1 MTRLFLLAIALLAGT
16 ASAQTTIPYQGYLT
30 EADGT
35 PLTGSAELTFTLW
48 TAATGGSPTWGE
60 AQTVSLDDGVF
71 SVQLGAEDSFAPDEF
86 DRPLYLG
93 VSIDGGEELPRVP
106 LGAAGTALGLRFPVA
121 GSNTTNAPALQ
132 IDNTGGGIGVVV
144 SSEGVGAVTASGA
157 GDATI
162 GLLAT
167 AAGTGAAVEAVNTGS
182 GAAGVFRVSN
192 AASAETALAAT
203 TEGTGPALTAT
214 STNDDGG
221 LAIRAQTTGSGGA
234 AIEARHTGDVG
245 FAGTFLIDNP
255 DFIGAAL
262 LAQNEADGPAV
273 LGVSSGDGIA
283 IEAAANGPGTGLF
296 ARRSAASGDGHV
308 AEFVDGDDGNTEA
321 AVVITAE
328 SQVLAVPALRVEHA
342 GRGTGGRFE
351 ITSTTGAGTGV
362 YATTRGPGVGLHGQT
377 TGSGTLAVGAWAH
390 AASSSDAVPLR
401 VSQDGSG
408 TDIAVF
414 QATTGVNQAR
424 IDRFGTGFF
433 NGGVQSS
440 GADVAEAFAVEG
452 PVEAYEPGDVLVIS
466 TRTDRT
472 VEKSAE
478 AYSSLVVGVYATR
491 PGLVLTERGI
501 DEGLDG
507 LVPMGVVGVLPTKVT
522 TENGPIRRGDLLVTA
537 ATPGHAMRADPA
549 ALRVG
554 VVLGKALEGFDGEG
568 SGLVRVLVNTK

>member
-1 MTRLFLLAIALLAGT
+1 
-16 ASAQTTIPYQGYLT
+16 
-30 EADGT
+30 
-35 PLTGSAELTFTLW
+35 
-48 TAATGGSPTWGE
+48 
-60 AQTVSLDDGVF
+60 
-71 SVQLGAEDSFAPDEF
+71 
-86 DRPLYLG
+86 
-93 VSIDGGEELPRVP
+93 
-106 LGAAGTALGLRFPVA
+106 
-121 GSNTTNAPALQ
+121 
-132 IDNTGGGIGVVV
+132 
-144 SSEGVGAVTASGA
+144 
-157 GDATI
+157 
-162 GLLAT
+162 
-167 AAGTGAAVEAVNTGS
+167 
-182 GAAGVFRVSN
+182 
-192 AASAETALAAT
+192 
-203 TEGTGPALTAT
+203 
-214 STNDDGG
+214 
-221 LAIRAQTTGSGGA
+221 
-234 AIEARHTGDVG
+234 
-245 FAGTFLIDNP
+245 
-255 DFIGAAL
+255 
-262 LAQNEADGPAV
+262 
-273 LGVSSGDGIA
+273 
-283 IEAAANGPGTGLF
+283 
-296 ARRSAASGDGHV
+296 
-308 AEFVDGDDGNTEA
+308 
-321 AVVITAE
+321 
-328 SQVLAVPALRVEHA
+328 
-342 GRGTGGRFE
+342 
-351 ITSTTGAGTGV
+351 
-362 YATTRGPGVGLHGQT
+362 
-377 TGSGTLAVGAWAH
+377 VGAWAH

>member
-1 MTRLFLLAIALLAGT
+1 MTRLLLSAIALLAAS
-16 ASAQTTIPYQGYLT
+16 ASAQTTIPYQGVLT
-30 EADGT
+30 EPDGT

-48 TAATGGSPTWGE
+48 TAPTGGSPTWGE
-60 AQTVSLDDGVF
+60 AQTVTLDDGVF
-71 SVQLGAEDSFAPDEF
+71 SVQLGAEDAFDPDEF

-93 VSIDGGEELPRVP
+93 VSVDGGAELPRVP

-121 GSNTTNAPALQ
+121 GSNATNAPALR
-132 IDNTGGGIGVVV
+132 IDNTGGGVGVVV

-167 AAGTGAAVEAVNTGS
+167 AAGTGAAVEAVTTGA
-182 GAAGVFRVSN
+182 GAAGVFRVAN
-192 AASAETALAAT
+192 ASSTETALAAT

-214 STNDDGG
+214 NPNPNGGPGVRASTAGG
-221 LAIRAQTTGSGGA
+221 GGA
-234 AIEARHTGDVG
+234 AVEARHTGAVG

-262 LAQNEADGPAV
+262 LAQSDAVGPAV
-273 LGVSSGDGIA
+273 LGVSSGDGAA
-283 IEAAANGPGTGLF
+283 IEAAANGSGTGIV
-296 ARRSAASGDGHV
+296 ARRASGGHV
-308 AEFVDGDDGNTEA
+308 AEFVDSAGNNPEA

-328 SQVLAVPALRVEHA
+328 SQVLAVPALLVEHS
-342 GRGTGGRFE
+342 GRGTAGRFE
-351 ITSTTGAGTGV
+351 VTSSAGAGSAL
-362 YATTRGPGVGLHGQT
+362 YARTIGPGVALHGT
-377 TGSGTLAVGAWAH
+377 TNGSGALAVGAWAH
-390 AASSSDAVPLR
+390 AGNGSDAVPLR
-401 VSQDGSG
+401 VSQDGTG
-408 TDIAVF
+408 NDIAVF
-414 QATTGVNQAR
+414 QATTGLNRAR
-424 IDRFGTGFF
+424 IDRTGTGFF

-452 PVEAYEPGDVLVIS
+452 PVDAYEPGDVLVIS

-478 AYSSLVVGVYATR
+478 AYSPLVVGVYATR

-522 TENGPIRRGDLLVTA
+522 AENGPIRRGDLLVTA

-554 VVLGKALEGFDGEG
+554 VVLGKALEPFDGEG
-568 SGLVRVLVNTK
+568 PGLIRVLVNTK